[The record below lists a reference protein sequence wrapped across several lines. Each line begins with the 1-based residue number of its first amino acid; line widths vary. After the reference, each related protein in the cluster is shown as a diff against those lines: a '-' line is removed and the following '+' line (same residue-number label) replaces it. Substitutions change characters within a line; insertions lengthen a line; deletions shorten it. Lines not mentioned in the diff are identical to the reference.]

1 MASLGEM
8 ALENPVRVS
17 LQVGCCFMADRKAL
31 LRAMADKL
39 VPGIPHATRIAI
51 LQQTD
56 ADTNGNLDPGSGNQH
71 ATVLERVMG
80 SDTSRN
86 EVIRKMECKSQFH
99 YIISI
104 LTLFLPQDLSRSFD
118 TDEPSQPVRAIRT
131 IRHEQLESQ
140 LFLAQKNASLKS
152 GARGLQA
159 RKDLKAVEGKVQA
172 SREL

>member
-8 ALENPVRVS
+8 APGNQVREA
-17 LQVGCCFMADRKAL
+17 LQVECCFMADGLAL

-86 EVIRKMECKSQFH
+86 EVVRKMECKSQSHF
-99 YIISI
+99 IIATLI
-104 LTLFLPQDLSRSFD
+104 LSRSQDLSKSFD
-118 TDEPSQPVRAIRT
+118 SDDPSQPVRAIRT
-131 IRHEQLESQ
+131 VRHEQLESQ

-172 SREL
+172 ARKL

>member
-1 MASLGEM
+1 
-8 ALENPVRVS
+8 
-17 LQVGCCFMADRKAL
+17 
-31 LRAMADKL
+31 MADKL

-56 ADTNGNLDPGSGNQH
+56 ADTNGNLDPGSGSQH

-86 EVIRKMECKSQFH
+86 EVIRKMECKSQSRF
-99 YIISI
+99 IIAMLI
-104 LTLFLPQDLSRSFD
+104 LSRSQVLSKSFD
-118 TDEPSQPVRAIRT
+118 TDDPSQPVRAIRT
-131 IRHEQLESQ
+131 IRHEQIESQ

-159 RKDLKAVEGKVQA
+159 RKDLKTVEGKVQA
-172 SREL
+172 SRDL

>member
-1 MASLGEM
+1 MAPG
-8 ALENPVRVS
+8 NQVREV
-17 LQVGCCFMADRKAL
+17 LQVGCCFMADGLAL

-56 ADTNGNLDPGSGNQH
+56 ADTNGNLDPESGNQH

-86 EVIRKMECKSQFH
+86 EVIRKMECKFH
-99 YIISI
+99 SHSIISI
-104 LTLFLPQDLSRSFD
+104 LILFRPQDLSKSFD

-131 IRHEQLESQ
+131 IRHEQVESQ

-159 RKDLKAVEGKVQA
+159 RKDLKVVEGKVQA
-172 SREL
+172 SKEL